1 MFSILPKHLFWLK
14 ILSLFEQHRS
24 SSFTLA
30 LDPRTNDDTRQLFE
44 ITYLALGQNSTS
56 SSTVTIIPLYIVWM
70 RMYECSLSAI
80 TKPKLVHEQHRTLL
94 RSSNEILYTRM
105 LKRQRYD

>member
-1 MFSILPKHLFWLK
+1 MFSILPKHLFWL
-14 ILSLFEQHRS
+14 IMLRLFEQHRS

-30 LDPRTNDDTRQLFE
+30 LDPHTNDDTRQLFE
-44 ITYLALGQNSTS
+44 ITFLGVGENSTS
-56 SSTVTIIPLYIVWM
+56 SSSVTIIPLYIVWM

-94 RSSNEILYTRM
+94 RSSNEILYV

>member
-14 ILSLFEQHRS
+14 MLSLFEQHPS

-30 LDPRTNDDTRQLFE
+30 LDPHTNDDIRQRFE
-44 ITYLALGQNSTS
+44 ITFLGLGENSTS
-56 SSTVTIIPLYIVWM
+56 SSKVTIIPLYIVWM

-80 TKPKLVHEQHRTLL
+80 TKPKLVHEQHCTLL
-94 RSSNEILYTRM
+94 RSSNEILYV
-105 LKRQRYD
+105 LVRQRYD